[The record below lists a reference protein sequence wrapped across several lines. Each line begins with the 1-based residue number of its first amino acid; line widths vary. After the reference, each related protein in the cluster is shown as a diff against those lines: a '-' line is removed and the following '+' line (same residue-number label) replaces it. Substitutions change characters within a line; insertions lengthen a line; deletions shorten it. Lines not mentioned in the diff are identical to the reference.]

1 MSKPIFYMHITKTG
15 GKSIEELLRRNYD
28 KVFQLKHDTDYKS
41 LPQGYDVYMGQTV
54 GYTRDLIEGD
64 VFSFTFVRDPIERLV
79 SFYNYYHVGK
89 FDIVQWVHSDGTV
102 ERYNIDSS
110 LPLIEFF
117 GQEPIKKV
125 CFNRMTR
132 DFGADEPLFDLANSN
147 LSDNKY
153 DYYMSK
159 IDSYDFVGIF
169 EKFDESLSKLDKI
182 LGKDFEDVHINKS
195 PKPKSEITPEEHEFL
210 DKYTRYDQKIYEY
223 CLKKFNR

>member
-117 GQEPIKKV
+117 EQGPIKKV

-132 DFGADEPLFDLANSN
+132 DFCAKEPLFEVDDN
-147 LSDNKY
+147 LLSYNNVENIL
-153 DYYMSK
+153 SK
-159 IDSYDFVGIF
+159 VDSYDFIGIF
-169 EKFDESLSKLDKI
+169 EKFDESLSKLGKI
-182 LGKDFEDVHINKS
+182 LGKEFENIHINKV
-195 PKPKSEITPEEHEFL
+195 KKEKETITDEEYEFL
-210 DKYTRYDQKIYEY
+210 EHYTAYDRAVYEY
-223 CLKKFNR
+223 CLEKFNK